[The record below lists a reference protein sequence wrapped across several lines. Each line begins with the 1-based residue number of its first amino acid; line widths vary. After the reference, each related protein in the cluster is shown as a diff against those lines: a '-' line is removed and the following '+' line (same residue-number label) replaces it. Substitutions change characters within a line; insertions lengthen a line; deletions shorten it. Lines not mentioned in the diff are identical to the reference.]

1 MIEKGGYEMGCLVT
15 IIVAIY
21 FISPI
26 DFWPGVLDDILAIVV
41 AVLFCARSGVNPYK
55 KQKNKT
61 KSNYFTIIRTLDSSR
76 VLFYLHWKGG
86 TMDI

>member
-1 MIEKGGYEMGCLVT
+1 VGCLVT

-26 DFWPGVLDDILAIVV
+26 DFWPGILDDILAIVV

-55 KQKNKT
+55 KSEEQ
-61 KSNYFTIIRTLDSSR
+61 DEE
-76 VLFYLHWKGG
+76 
-86 TMDI
+86 